1 MISGRWT
8 PVLLLTS
15 TFLLG
20 LSLGFIIRGFA
31 MAPSWELQQMGG
43 PGLGGPG
50 GPGPGGPGGEIP
62 PPLFDR
68 MTEELGL
75 TQTQQDELDR
85 ILEEN
90 RMKLQNLRRDV
101 IQTRMRAISDSTRA
115 AIEAL
120 MTPEQMREYRNFR
133 REMRRNMMRPGS
145 RQGQRR
151 RQFER

>member
-8 PVLLLTS
+8 PALLLTL
-15 TFLLG
+15 TFMLG
-20 LSLGFIIRGFA
+20 LSLGFIVRGFT
-31 MAPSWELQQMGG
+31 MTPSWEPPQMGG
-43 PGLGGPG
+43 PGPG
-50 GPGPGGPGGEIP
+50 GPGPGGPGEEMP

-75 TQTQQDELDR
+75 TEAQQDELDR

-90 RMKLQNLRRDV
+90 RVKLQDLRRDV
-101 IQTRMRAISDSTRA
+101 IQVRTRAISDSTRA

-120 MTPEQMREYRNFR
+120 MTPEQMRKYRNFR
-133 REMRRNMMRPGS
+133 RQMRRNMMRPGP

-151 RQFER
+151 RQFDR

>member
-1 MISGRWT
+1 
-8 PVLLLTS
+8 
-15 TFLLG
+15 
-20 LSLGFIIRGFA
+20 
-31 MAPSWELQQMGG
+31 
-43 PGLGGPG
+43 
-50 GPGPGGPGGEIP
+50 
-62 PPLFDR
+62 